1 MTALDLC
8 QTHYQVSLIIYL
20 HSDKCTDCK
29 ACLDYAITKDYQL
42 ILFECKK
49 NYKKDFNNEL
59 IKRFANIYELCN
71 KDINKLILLL
81 RDVYPYEYI
90 DSWERFNE
98 ISLPDKE
105 AFYSN
110 LNMEVLQM
118 LIIDMQKEYS
128 KILSLFKKDK

>member
-29 ACLDYAITKDYQL
+29 SCLDYAITKDYQL